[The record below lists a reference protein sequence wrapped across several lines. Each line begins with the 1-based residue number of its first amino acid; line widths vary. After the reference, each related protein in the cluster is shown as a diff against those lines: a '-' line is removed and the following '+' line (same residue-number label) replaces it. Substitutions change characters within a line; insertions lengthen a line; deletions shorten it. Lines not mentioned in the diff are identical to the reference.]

1 MEGDGRGMSVD
12 RLSLV
17 ELIEGETAK
26 LSPRGRGLW
35 ERLEL
40 HTEAL
45 APEEATPATLPPPD
59 SEQDEVI
66 QRMAKLPWPEQD
78 IIERLME
85 LLCLRVVSR
94 LLRTAS

>member
-26 LSPRGRGLW
+26 LLPRGRGLW

-66 QRMAKLPWPEQD
+66 QRMAKLPWPEQTSSS
-78 IIERLME
+78 
-85 LLCLRVVSR
+85 V
-94 LLRTAS
+94 